1 MGTQRKIL
9 QMLLVAMLLVML
21 VGIIAIQFNAKR
33 EQLIIDYNLI
43 ELNRRTKAVIKEQ
56 EHKIYQV
63 IYDYTYWDPFVEF
76 IKSYDQAWAEENITS
91 SIYSF
96 KLESAWIVGLD
107 GSLLFQAFDSTQNE
121 VSLKFDKN
129 MLLQLYENRSIN
141 YYENVGDDLF
151 MIQGA
156 TIHPTN
162 DPGKLTNPQAYF
174 FMVKRWN
181 DEVIQSVEAI
191 SGCKVTK
198 LMNRPE
204 SKTEVKS
211 DSISVIQVMKSWGK
225 QDAGYLVFKTELG
238 VLHLLRKITI
248 QMEWLLIVCTIGI
261 FIFLGYLLTRL
272 VSRPLSLASEIIE
285 NEDLSKINQLKKNSR
300 DFERIGLLIE
310 QFVKQ
315 KKDLVHAMN
324 LAKESDQIKTE
335 FLNNISHEV
344 RTPLNGIIGASTLLS
359 EPDISQEVRDDMV
372 AIMNES
378 TQRLL
383 RTITQ
388 YMDISLLSSDNM
400 PLYPVIT
407 GLPAILDPILDEHKA
422 ACQKKQIEWNV
433 EFPNNFSDIKL
444 LTDKSLVEKI
454 LNHLLDNA
462 IKFTDKGSITFSLQI
477 ERSLL
482 VFCVKDT
489 GVGID
494 QKVKPHI
501 FKNFTQEDASNLRRY
516 EGSGLGLAICYK
528 AAQLLGGEIWFDS
541 EKGIGTEFFFELPY
555 EDDMLISKTDVNLP
569 QTNHNMVNQLVLI
582 AEDDDSNYLILD
594 KIIHRYFKVDIARAL
609 NGIEAIDYCRK
620 NPIPCLILM
629 DIKMPLMDGHEATG
643 IIKQQFPGV
652 PIIAV
657 TAYGLSGDE
666 HNALEAGCDDYISK
680 PINTKILLDKLE
692 KYLEYITPKL

>member
-1 MGTQRKIL
+1 MGTKRKIL

-21 VGIIAIQFNAKR
+21 VGIIAIHFNSRR
-33 EQLIIDYNLI
+33 EQLIIDYNLV
-43 ELNRRTKAVIKEQ
+43 ELNKRTKAVVKEQ

-63 IYDYTYWDPFVEF
+63 IYDYTYWDPFVEY
-76 IKSYDQAWAEENITS
+76 IQNHDQAWAEENITS
-91 SIYSF
+91 IIYSF
-96 KLESAWIVGLD
+96 KLESVWVVDING
-107 GSLLFQAFDSTQNE
+107 GLLFHAFDSTLNE
-121 VSLKFDKN
+121 ISLKFDKK

-141 YYENVGDDLF
+141 YYENTPDGLL

-191 SGCKVTK
+191 SGCKVTR
-198 LMNRPE
+198 LLNQPD
-204 SKTEVKS
+204 SKIEVKS
-211 DSISVIQVMKSWGK
+211 DSISVMQVMKSWDK
-225 QDAGYLVFKTELG
+225 QDAGYIVFKTELG
-238 VLHLLRKITI
+238 VIHLLRRITI
-248 QMEWLLIVCTIGI
+248 QMEWLLIVSTIGI
-261 FIFLGYLLTRL
+261 FVFLGYLLSHLVTKPLRL
-272 VSRPLSLASEIIE
+272 VSEIVE
-285 NEDLSKINQLKKNSR
+285 NEDLSKINLLKKNSK

-324 LAKESDQIKTE
+324 LAKASDQIKTE

-344 RTPLNGIIGASTLLS
+344 RTPLNGIVGASTLLS
-359 EPDISQEVRDDMV
+359 EPDISQEVRDDMI

-400 PLYPVIT
+400 PLYPLT
-407 GLPAILDPILDEHKA
+407 TELPALLRPIIDEHKA
-422 ACQKKQIEWNV
+422 ACHQKQIEWIV
-433 EFPNNFSDIKL
+433 EFPKNFSQIKL

-462 IKFTDKGSITFSLQI
+462 LKFIDKGSIKFSIQI
-477 ERSLL
+477 EQSLL

-494 QKVKPHI
+494 QKVKPYI
-501 FKNFTQEDASNLRRY
+501 FKNFTQEDTSNLRRY

-541 EKGIGTEFFFELPY
+541 EKGKGTEFFFALPY
-555 EDDMLISKTDVNLP
+555 NDDSLILETDVNLS
-569 QTNHNMVNQLVLI
+569 QTKHNMVNQLVLI

-594 KIIHRYFKVDIARAL
+594 KIIHRYFNVDIARAL

-620 NPIPCLILM
+620 NTVPCLILM
-629 DIKMPLMDGHEATG
+629 DIKMPLMDGHEATR
-643 IIKQQFPGV
+643 IIKQQFPDV

-666 HNALEAGCDDYISK
+666 HNALESGCDDYISK
-680 PINTKILLDKLE
+680 PINSKILLDKLE
-692 KYLEYITPKL
+692 KYLEYLKPKS

>member
-1 MGTQRKIL
+1 
-9 QMLLVAMLLVML
+9 MLLVAMLLVML
-21 VGIIAIQFNAKR
+21 VGIIATQFNAKR

-107 GSLLFQAFDSTQNE
+107 GNLLFQAFDSTQNE
-121 VSLKFDKN
+121 ISLKFDKN
-129 MLLQLYENRSIN
+129 MLLQLHENRSIN

-181 DEVIQSVEAI
+181 DEMIQSVEAI

-198 LMNRPE
+198 LLNRPD
-204 SKTEVKS
+204 SKKEVKS
-211 DSISVIQVMKSWGK
+211 DSISVIQVMKSWDK

-238 VLHLLRKITI
+238 VIHLLRRITI

-272 VSRPLSLASEIIE
+272 VTRPLSLASEIIE
-285 NEDLSKINQLKKNSR
+285 NEDLSKINQLKKNSQ

-324 LAKESDQIKTE
+324 LAKASDQIKTE

-359 EPDISQEVRDDMV
+359 EPDISLEVRDDMI

-422 ACQKKQIEWNV
+422 ACQQKQIEWIV
-433 EFPNNFSDIKL
+433 EFPTNYSHIKL

-477 ERSLL
+477 EQSLL

-555 EDDMLISKTDVNLP
+555 EDDMLLSKTDVNLP

-582 AEDDDSNYLILD
+582 AEDEDSNFLILD
-594 KIIHRYFKVDIARAL
+594 RIIHKYFNVDIVRAL

-620 NPIPCLILM
+620 NTIPCLILM
-629 DIKMPLMDGHEATG
+629 DIKMPLMDGYEATG
-643 IIKQQFPGV
+643 IIKQQFPNV

-692 KYLEYITPKL
+692 KYLEYITPK